1 MAVNGLGNSK
11 ITSMNASRNLWQAS
25 RMKSKAMQSLSSGLR
40 INTGKDDP
48 AGLMISE
55 LLRSQLSGLGR
66 ALRNTQET
74 NNVMS
79 IAEGGLSSVSSMLTK
94 MKDLAIHSLNTG
106 VTSKSQV
113 NANQM
118 ELNSALSTIQRV
130 VGTTNYAGNNLLD
143 GSRDFDFDTVDTD
156 GILDASASRITNVT
170 GTSSGDVPIS
180 FAGGADAQ
188 AERAYVE
195 ADFGASSLDA
205 TQEFTVTGMD
215 GSRTYSF
222 AAGTSIEDMAEQI
235 NSNSGSTGVN
245 AYAIRDDGTG
255 ATSLRLA
262 STEYGSSAAVRVDQI
277 RGDGFAA
284 QGASVSDRGQDATL
298 NINGREVTTDGLTAN
313 VAGDVNAR
321 LSFTEDST
329 TATTIAQTGYDQD
342 NLTDAAA
349 NREASLTNVRGGM
362 QLQLGEGA
370 GGQNRETVGLGNF
383 SPNRLGQVEYNGETY
398 SLNDLYGGGAASL
411 QNNPELA
418 LRIIDQAISD
428 VSSGRAN
435 IGAYQANTLD
445 TNANNLMVAIEN
457 TTATESG
464 ISDADMAEM
473 MTNYVKNQILENA
486 SLRAL
491 QTTQMNAAN
500 VLQLL
505 GVPGR

>member
-1 MAVNGLGNSK
+1 MAINGLGNSN

-25 RMKSKAMQSLSSGLR
+25 KNKSKAMQSLSSGLR

-55 LLRSQLSGLGR
+55 MLRAQMSGLGR

-74 NNVMS
+74 NNAMS

-94 MKDLAIHSLNTG
+94 MKGLAVHSLNTG
-106 VTSKSQV
+106 VTGKSQV

-118 ELNSALSTIQRV
+118 ELNSALQTIQRV

-143 GSRDFDFDTVDTD
+143 GSRDFSFDASDSD
-156 GILDASASRITNVT
+156 AILDASASRITSVN
-170 GTSSGDVPIS
+170 GTSTGDVPIS
-180 FAGGADAQ
+180 FAGGQEVQ

-195 ADFGASSLDA
+195 ADFGASTLDA

-215 GSRTYSF
+215 GSRSYSF
-222 AAGTSIEDMAEQI
+222 AAGTSIEDMAAQI
-235 NSNSGSTGVN
+235 NSNTSSTGVN

-262 STEYGSSAAVRVDQI
+262 STEYGSSEAIRVDQI
-277 RGDGFAA
+277 TGTGFAA

-298 NINGREVTTDGLTAN
+298 NINGQEVTTDGLTASMS
-313 VAGDVNAR
+313 GDVSGR
-321 LSFTEDST
+321 VSFNEGST
-329 TATTIAQTGYDQD
+329 TSTTIAQTGYDQD
-342 NLTDAAA
+342 ELTDATA

-362 QLQLGEGA
+362 QLQLGEGS

-383 SPNRLGQVEYNGETY
+383 SPNQLGQVEYNGETY

-411 QNNPELA
+411 QHNPELA

-435 IGAYQANTLD
+435 IGAYQANALD

-464 ISDADMAEM
+464 IRDADMADM
-473 MTNYVKNQILENA
+473 MTSYVKNQLLENS

-491 QTTQMNAAN
+491 QATQMNASN